1 MKKYL
6 ACPTLL
12 VLVTLSV
19 FSQEKLPSADEVF
32 QKTIDKLNSLKTV
45 SYNHRGELNY
55 ASEKYFHERN
65 ATVYLD
71 FASLDKTIGVNFQF
85 VDGNWMSTFNGTE
98 YFSRNTKTKIIRI
111 NNKKL
116 RYEFEV
122 SPYLGNSPVSLK
134 INLPKIL
141 ADPTISRSVSE
152 TKIDGKDFYLI
163 EYVLDKFYMDLFG
176 DFSKQKLSRKITY
189 RITVSKDNFMP
200 VEILQKNGD
209 VDFIKTNFTNIVE
222 QPAPPAEATWYY
234 STYLNE
240 YKFEEPPKDKLIQ
253 VGAYS
258 RDLSLTSFSKEPTT
272 TTLRDLRGSVV
283 MLQFWI
289 FHCGYCQS
297 AVPALNEIQ
306 EKYRYKKFRLLAV
319 NVYDSPELLNLFIE
333 REKPVYQIIQKGEDA
348 ANEYGVDR
356 YPTIVLLDKNNIVI
370 YSGGLDPAKITAL
383 IDKNL

>member
-1 MKKYL
+1 MNKYL
-6 ACPTLL
+6 ACLTLL
-12 VLVTLSV
+12 VLVTLPV
-19 FSQEKLPSADEVF
+19 FSQEKPPSADEVF

-45 SYNHRGELNY
+45 SYNYRGELNY
-55 ASEKYFHERN
+55 ASEKYFHERF
-65 ATVYLD
+65 ATAYLD

-122 SPYLGNSPVSLK
+122 SPYLGNSLVSLK

-152 TKIDGKDFYLI
+152 TKINGRDFFVL

-176 DFSKQKLSRKITY
+176 EFSKQKLSRIITY
-189 RITVSKDNFMP
+189 RVTVSKDNFMP

-209 VDFIKTNFTNIVE
+209 VDFIKTSFTNIVE
-222 QPAPPAEATWYY
+222 NPAPPAEASWYY

-240 YKFEEPPKDKLIQ
+240 YKFEEPPTDKLIK

-258 RDLSLTSFSKEPTT
+258 RDVSLTSFSKEPST

-297 AVPALNEIQ
+297 AVPALNAIH
-306 EKYRYKKFRLLAV
+306 EKYKDKKFRLVGV
-319 NVYDSPELLNLFIE
+319 NIYDSPELLDLFIQSK
-333 REKPVYQIIQKGEDA
+333 KPIYPIMQKGEDA

-356 YPTIVLLDKNNIVI
+356 YPMIVLLDKNNIVI
-370 YSGGLDPAKITAL
+370 YAGPLDPAKITAL